1 MDEVAV
7 HQDTQSM
14 IAKMMV
20 ELKEVEKSLAQKLE
34 IDQKLLV
41 QIQRLDRPPSP
52 WECHDEMQMMARL
65 DHNVMSHGKIAL
77 IYLHACALRLT
88 TELGI
93 LINELEEIG
102 TEWTSADA
110 IDEMLKSAAGLEMNR
125 QAILKM

>member
-1 MDEVAV
+1 
-7 HQDTQSM
+7 
-14 IAKMMV
+14 MMA

-52 WECHDEMQMMARL
+52 WECLDEMQIMARL
-65 DHNVMSHGKIAL
+65 DHIVMSHGKISL
-77 IYLHACALRLT
+77 IYLHACALRLAS
-88 TELGI
+88 ELGI

-110 IDEMLKSAAGLEMNR
+110 IDEVLKSAAGLEMNR
-125 QAILKM
+125 LAILKM